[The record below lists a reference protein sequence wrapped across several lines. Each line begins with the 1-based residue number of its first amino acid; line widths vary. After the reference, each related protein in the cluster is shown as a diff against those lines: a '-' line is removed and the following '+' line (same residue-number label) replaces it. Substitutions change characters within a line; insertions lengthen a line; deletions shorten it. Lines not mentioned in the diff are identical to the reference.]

1 MRQRLCAYVRVERLT
16 EESQLSVRRNRVC
29 APATWAHMS
38 VKWGWLG
45 WLGSLPGP
53 SWEGFN
59 FGPSTVDVLF
69 LFISFFLF
77 SFIS

>member
-38 VKWGWLG
+38 AEWGWLG

-53 SWEGFN
+53 SWEG